1 MNSSELSEKFRQRTK
16 LFTIRIIAF
25 SKSLPKSPESQI
37 ILKQL
42 IRSVASTAAN
52 YRAACRAFSNTEFF
66 SKLSIVVEEA
76 DESVFWL
83 EIIHEANLVNEQ
95 EVLPLLR
102 EANEILAIVASS
114 RKTMR
119 NKLFPNQ

>member
-52 YRAACRAFSNTEFF
+52 YRAACRARSNTEFF